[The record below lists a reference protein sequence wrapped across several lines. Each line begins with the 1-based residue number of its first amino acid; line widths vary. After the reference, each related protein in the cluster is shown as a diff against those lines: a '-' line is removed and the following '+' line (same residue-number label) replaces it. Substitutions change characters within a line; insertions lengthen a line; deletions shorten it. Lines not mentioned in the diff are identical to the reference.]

1 MASQK
6 IGFVTVDPVSGSG
19 DQAVNFSGEKHT
31 GRLQR
36 TINLTV
42 TTNGGARKA
51 LVVNQAAA
59 AEAVRSD
66 SPNASVQKD
75 RW

>member
-6 IGFVTVDPVSGSG
+6 FGFVTVDPVSGSG

-42 TTNGGARKA
+42 TTNGGAKKA

-59 AEAVRSD
+59 AEVVR
-66 SPNASVQKD
+66 
-75 RW
+75 